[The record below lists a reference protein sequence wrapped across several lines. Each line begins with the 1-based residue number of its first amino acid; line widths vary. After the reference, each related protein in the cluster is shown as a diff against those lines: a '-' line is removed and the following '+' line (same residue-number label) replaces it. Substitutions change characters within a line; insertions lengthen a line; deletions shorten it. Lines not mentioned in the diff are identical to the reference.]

1 MSLSSSS
8 LSSRSS
14 MQLFSDAF
22 KKAKLPAGY
31 GLLAPADSPTRTL
44 VDISSVLGYDREPWR
59 ALFLLA
65 IWYPI
70 LFDPPSTERLSPR
83 YQAIL
88 FAMVASALD
97 NYMRWWM
104 HPSYTE
110 PIPVLALKMHI
121 LRFFKGN
128 TIFRRTL

>member
-1 MSLSSSS
+1 MSSLLSSSS
-8 LSSRSS
+8 SCSSL
-14 MQLFSDAF
+14 QLFSDAF
-22 KKAKLPAGY
+22 KKTELPAAY
-31 GLLAPADSPTRTL
+31 GLLALTDSATWTL
-44 VDISSVLGYDREPWR
+44 VDIPSVLGYDREPWR

-104 HPSYTE
+104 HPAYHQ
-110 PIPVLALKMHI
+110 IH
-121 LRFFKGN
+121 
-128 TIFRRTL
+128 